1 MIINNAEYSE
11 PEVKAMIKAYVEE
24 IDRLNAK
31 LDELGHD
38 FNNMVSTVGYMEE
51 QVKNYETQ
59 STRLDEENQSLRI
72 LLREIQPILYIAFF
86 ANFKDTNKANEL
98 YDKITEIVGKE

>member
-1 MIINNAEYSE
+1 MQINNAEYSE
-11 PEVKAMIKAYVEE
+11 PEVRAMIKAYIEE

-38 FNNMVSTVGYMEE
+38 FNNMVSTVGFMEE

-59 STRLDEENQSLRI
+59 AMKLDEENQELKD
-72 LLREIQPILYIAFF
+72 LLREIQPVLRMAFF
-86 ANFKDTNKANEL
+86 ANFKDNSKANEL
-98 YDKITEIVGKE
+98 YDKIVKIVGKE

>member
-38 FNNMVSTVGYMEE
+38 FNNMISTVGYMEE
-51 QVKNYETQ
+51 QVKNYEVQTKK
-59 STRLDEENQSLRI
+59 LDEENQELKD
-72 LLREIQPILYIAFF
+72 LLREIQPVLHMAFF

-98 YDKITEIVGKE
+98 YDKIVKIVGKE

>member
-11 PEVKAMIKAYVEE
+11 PEVKAMIKSYIEE

-31 LDELGHD
+31 LDEIGHD
-38 FNNMVSTVGYMEE
+38 FNNMVSTVGFMEE

-72 LLREIQPILYIAFF
+72 LLREIQPVLHMAFF
-86 ANFKDTNKANEL
+86 ANFKDADKANEL

>member
-1 MIINNAEYSE
+1 MQINNAEYSE
-11 PEVKAMIKAYVEE
+11 PEVKAMIKAYIEV

-31 LDELGHD
+31 LDELGHE
-38 FNNMVSTVGYMEE
+38 FHNMVSTVGFMEE

-59 STRLDEENQSLRI
+59 AMKLDEENQELKN
-72 LLREIQPILYIAFF
+72 LLREIQPVLHIAFF

-98 YDKITEIVGKE
+98 YDKIVKIVGKE